1 MTHLHSKVK
10 HIFTWLGIAS
20 ISVVVKLAETGW
32 SFKWG
37 YIYETYTKYL
47 LAACIFYFSFFI
59 VFKRYYANKQY
70 IRSSILL
77 LVLLF
82 LNGIVRHFIFS
93 YLFVITKLFPIYAY
107 NFWQSF
113 TIGIWWWYM
122 FSLFSF
128 AYYTFKNSIITERK
142 LRLKETQQ
150 FSIEKENFQLK
161 SDNLQLQNEKLT
173 AEYNY
178 LKTQINPHFLYN
190 TLNYFYAETMAKSPR
205 AAKGIALLSRIMRYS
220 LKPTDPDGKMLLAD
234 EIANLENYLNLQR
247 IRFEDDLVLDCHLP
261 ETVPV
266 LYRILPHLLLT
277 LAENAF
283 KHCEPDTL
291 VHIRLTVTD
300 DNIHYVV
307 QNRVRND
314 ALEKGT
320 GVGLRN
326 MTDRLNLWYGDK
338 CKFSYSKDNGIF
350 TATLIIYDTGSQI
363 PEPTILETVNIQPAE

>member
-1 MTHLHSKVK
+1 MY
-10 HIFTWLGIAS
+10 
-20 ISVVVKLAETGW
+20 
-32 SFKWG
+32 G
-37 YIYETYTKYL
+37 YD
-47 LAACIFYFSFFI
+47 
-59 VFKRYYANKQY
+59 
-70 IRSSILL
+70 
-77 LVLLF
+77 
-82 LNGIVRHFIFS
+82 
-93 YLFVITKLFPIYAY
+93 
-107 NFWQSF
+107 FWQSF

-128 AYYTFKNSIITERK
+128 AYYTFKNSIVTERK
-142 LRLKETQQ
+142 SRVKEAQQ
-150 FSIEKENFQLK
+150 FNIQNENLQLK

-190 TLNYFYAETMAKSPR
+190 TLNYFYAETMSQSPR

-220 LKPTDPDGKMLLAD
+220 LKPTDADGKMLLAD

-247 IRFEDDLVLDCHLP
+247 IRFEDDLVLDCQLP

-291 VHIRLTVTD
+291 VHINLTVT
-300 DNIHYVV
+300 NNTINYVV
-307 QNRVRND
+307 QNRVRNE

-338 CKFSYSKDNGIF
+338 CTFNYREANGIF
-350 TATLIIYDTGSQI
+350 TATLIIEDTGS
-363 PEPTILETVNIQPAE
+363 EVSETTILETENSPAAE